1 MRLNKYKNAILF
13 VMELMSK
20 LWRVFP
26 KNFRTNFIFFFI
38 VLDSRGKNTA
48 NSLSSLFNL
57 KDKLNLVINERAMA
71 FGNGIHPKHRL
82 TDYHDFF
89 VENIEDKET
98 VIDVGCGYG
107 AVARTIAKNCPK
119 SQILGIDINKESID
133 TAKSENTYNNLS
145 FRCCDAIKMR
155 MSTDWDVVILSNIL
169 EHIDDRIEFIIQ
181 LRSSIKPKKFL
192 IRVPLFERNWEMA
205 LKKELGV
212 NYYSDDDHKIEH
224 SIKEFYEEMT
234 TSGLKIKEMKTKWGE
249 IWAICQPL
257 RAND

>member
-26 KNFRTNFIFFFI
+26 KYVLINFIFFFI

-133 TAKSENTYNNLS
+133 TAKVKTHTIICLL
-145 FRCCDAIKMR
+145 
-155 MSTDWDVVILSNIL
+155 DVVM
-169 EHIDDRIEFIIQ
+169 Q
-181 LRSSIKPKKFL
+181 LK
-192 IRVPLFERNWEMA
+192 
-205 LKKELGV
+205 
-212 NYYSDDDHKIEH
+212 
-224 SIKEFYEEMT
+224 
-234 TSGLKIKEMKTKWGE
+234 
-249 IWAICQPL
+249 
-257 RAND
+257 